1 MSHKF
6 PIYHKLE
13 LYRIALI
20 NFRTEV
26 TWRLSFIKICHK
38 NPTISS
44 SDALSLFQPKILTAI
59 DYIRNFNKQ
68 RPNTENIYQHISRRD
83 ASNVDKT
90 DVVNSIDELVKQDVV
105 VNKKTSWGYDS
116 FFLYNDNLVWPIPQ
130 MELASNSTTPIIQQ
144 RQKNQTPNATLTGSN
159 KNTNIETLSPR
170 NCRSAILIINSSKN
184 DSWKSKLNYRH

>member
-1 MSHKF
+1 M
-6 PIYHKLE
+6 
-13 LYRIALI
+13 I

-130 MELASNSTTPIIQQ
+130 MELASNSTKPTITPE
-144 RQKNQTPNATLTGSN
+144 KSN
-159 KNTNIETLSPR
+159 S
-170 NCRSAILIINSSKN
+170 
-184 DSWKSKLNYRH
+184 

>member
-1 MSHKF
+1 MQKTVKKLIQKNIFTYFEILLLSHKF

-26 TWRLSFIKICHK
+26 AWRLSFIKICHK

-44 SDALSLFQPKILTAI
+44 SDALSLFQPKILAAI

-68 RPNTENIYQHISRRD
+68 RSNTENIYQHISRRD

-90 DVVNSIDELVKQDVV
+90 DIVNSIDELVKQDVV
-105 VNKKTSWGYDS
+105 VAKKTSWGSDS
-116 FFLYNDNLVWPIPQ
+116 FFLYKDNLVWPIRQ
-130 MELASNSTTPIIQQ
+130 MEWASNSTTSII
-144 RQKNQTPNATLTGSN
+144 TPEKSN
-159 KNTNIETLSPR
+159 S
-170 NCRSAILIINSSKN
+170 
-184 DSWKSKLNYRH
+184 